1 MTRHYPP
8 HRAAGPQNGFAAI
21 AAIFLVVVLASLGA
35 YMLTF
40 SNTQQLTSAQD
51 VQGTRAYW
59 AARAGLEWGVAGI
72 FVQPES
78 SADCVAPSQTLP
90 GGAVTFDGGFTVV
103 VSCTRQIFVEAG
115 VDRKIFQI
123 TAVAR
128 SAGSAGS
135 VSFIERSMSA
145 SMER

>member
-1 MTRHYPP
+1 MTP
-8 HRAAGPQNGFAAI
+8 HHTPRTQNGFAAI

-35 YMLTF
+35 YMLSF

-59 AARAGLEWGVAGI
+59 AARAGLEWGIAGI
-72 FVQPES
+72 FVQPEI

-90 GGAVTFDGGFTVV
+90 GGAATFDGGFTVV
-103 VSCTRQIFVEAG
+103 VSCTRQIFIEAG
-115 VDRKIFQI
+115 VDRKVFQI

-128 SAGSAGS
+128 SAAGAGGLGF
-135 VSFIERSMSA
+135 VERSISA